1 VALSSFFFH
10 SIFVL
15 ASSVEIYI
23 YTFLFFK
30 ASQDAFLNN
39 QVKGIKKKKK
49 KTPHAHFF
57 TSKYRTNR
65 TPNTFSSRQRPS
77 TTSSSS
83 IYSRDVEPSHR
94 YLKMPAFEYCC
105 KCGGMIVISTTC
117 TSCGHQQ
124 CNDCPLT

>member
-49 KTPHAHFF
+49 ENATRTLLHLEISYQPHTQHIF
-57 TSKYRTNR
+57 
-65 TPNTFSSRQRPS
+65 
-77 TTSSSS
+77 
-83 IYSRDVEPSHR
+83 
-94 YLKMPAFEYCC
+94 
-105 KCGGMIVISTTC
+105 ISPKALNYFIFLHLL
-117 TSCGHQQ
+117 S
-124 CNDCPLT
+124 